1 MIKVSFSR
9 NEENQSITLKV
20 NGHAGQASMGQDIV
34 CASASILA
42 YTVAQTLRYIHAQGG
57 LKKKPVL
64 KLDNGN
70 ALITCQPTE
79 EYFGEVLQTY
89 FVAEVG
95 YNLLASNYPQ
105 FVELT
110 MFGEA

>member
-9 NEENQSITLKV
+9 DEGSKSITLKV
-20 NGHAGQASMGQDIV
+20 DGHAGQANVGQDIV

-42 YTVAQTLRYIHAQGG
+42 YTVAQTLKYIYAQGG
-57 LKKKPVL
+57 LKKKPHL
-64 KLDNGN
+64 KLGSGN
-70 ALITCQPTE
+70 ALITCQPKDD
-79 EYFGEVLQTY
+79 YFGEVLQTY

-95 YNLLASNYPQ
+95 YNLLAHNYPQ
-105 FVELT
+105 YVELT